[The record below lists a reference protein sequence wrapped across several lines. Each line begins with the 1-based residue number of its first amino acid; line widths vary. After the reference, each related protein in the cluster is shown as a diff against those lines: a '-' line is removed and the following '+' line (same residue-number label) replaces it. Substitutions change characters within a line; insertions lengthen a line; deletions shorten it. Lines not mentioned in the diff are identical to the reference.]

1 MSGVTII
8 SFLKTQPVEYAC
20 LIDAEFVR
28 VSHFEPCPGR
38 FNRRAVDRNERE
50 EIIICKSTSKL
61 KKMIDANSQLVKMMK
76 MQPESN
82 LGGKECRLQKET
94 INTGPINIIQAT
106 FSAI

>member
-1 MSGVTII
+1 
-8 SFLKTQPVEYAC
+8 
-20 LIDAEFVR
+20 
-28 VSHFEPCPGR
+28 
-38 FNRRAVDRNERE
+38 
-50 EIIICKSTSKL
+50 
-61 KKMIDANSQLVKMMK
+61 MIDANSQLVKMMK